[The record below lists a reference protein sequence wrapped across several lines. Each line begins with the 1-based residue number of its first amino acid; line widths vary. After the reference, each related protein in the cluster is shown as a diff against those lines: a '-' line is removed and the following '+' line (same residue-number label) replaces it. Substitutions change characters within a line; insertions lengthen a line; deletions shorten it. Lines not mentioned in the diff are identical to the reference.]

1 MADTHHYATLCA
13 AIAGEALP
21 AALVD
26 LDAFDRNIERLL
38 APVRAAKKTL
48 RVASKSVRCPDLL
61 RRIAERGGE
70 AVRGLM
76 VYSAREAAFLAAQ
89 GFDDL
94 LLAYPCA
101 HPVDIAHVVAANERG
116 RCAVVIDSEEQLA
129 LLAEAGVAHGI
140 EIPVVVEL
148 DMSYR
153 PLGRAL
159 HIGVR
164 RSPVRSAAQVVAL
177 ARRADDGA
185 GLRFGGVMAYEAQI
199 AGLTDDN
206 PFARALDWP
215 KRLLKQL
222 SRRDVEARRTAV
234 RDALARAG
242 LDCALYNGGGTGS
255 LAWCSGESALTE
267 VTAGSGFLC
276 SHLFDYYHQGLALE
290 PAALFALQVV
300 RRPAPNV
307 VTCHGGGYVAS
318 GEAGRDRLP
327 VPYLPRG
334 LTLFDLEGAG
344 EVQTPMRLPDGVFLA
359 LGDPVFM
366 RHAKAGELAEHFG
379 AYLLYQGGRIVGRAP
394 TYRGLGQTFL

>member
-1 MADTHHYATLCA
+1 MPPRRAN
-13 AIAGEALP
+13 AIRRFLTRHRFDALFGVSV
-21 AALVD
+21 LV
-26 LDAFDRNIERLL
+26 
-38 APVRAAKKTL
+38 T
-48 RVASKSVRCPDLL
+48 
-61 RRIAERGGE
+61 
-70 AVRGLM
+70 
-76 VYSAREAAFLAAQ
+76 
-89 GFDDL
+89 
-94 LLAYPCA
+94 
-101 HPVDIAHVVAANERG
+101 
-116 RCAVVIDSEEQLA
+116 
-129 LLAEAGVAHGI
+129 
-140 EIPVVVEL
+140 
-148 DMSYR
+148 
-153 PLGRAL
+153 
-159 HIGVR
+159 
-164 RSPVRSAAQVVAL
+164 VAL
-177 ARRADDGA
+177 
-185 GLRFGGVMAYEAQI
+185 GLWWSVFIMASINAKRDHDLRSLAYEAQI

-222 SRRDVEARRTAV
+222 SRRDVEARRAAV
-234 RDALARAG
+234 GDALARAG

-318 GEAGRDRLP
+318 GEVGRDRLP